1 MEQTVNI
8 LLTNDD
14 GYKASGINEL
24 FDALSTEHKVFLIAP
39 RENCSG
45 MSAAISLRKEIKVDE
60 ISKNIF
66 SVSGTPADCSYLGLL
81 SVIPEQIDMIVS
93 GINLG
98 ANLGEDVFYSGTV
111 GAAIAGRR
119 LNYVPV
125 AFSVAAFNPKN
136 LRFISEQSLL
146 IINQISKLPPDQN
159 LLVNVNFPDLPS
171 SQIEGTRIT
180 SLGKR
185 GTPDIPDLT
194 RTKDSSKF
202 DSFGPSGSLL
212 PGQVGTDI
220 QAIEQNY
227 ISISILDYNLS
238 ADTDNWDLYREVF
251 TCE

>member
-1 MEQTVNI
+1 MNI

-39 RENCSG
+39 QENCSG

-146 IINQISKLPPDQN
+146 ITNQISKLPPDQN

-202 DSFGPSGSLL
+202 YSFGPSGSLL

-238 ADTDNWDLYREVF
+238 ADTDNWALYREVF

>member
-1 MEQTVNI
+1 MNI

-45 MSAAISLRKEIKVDE
+45 MSAAISLRKEIKVEE

-81 SVIPEQIDMIVS
+81 SVIPEPVEMIVS

-146 IINQISKLPPDQN
+146 ITNQVSKLPSDQN

-202 DSFGPSGSLL
+202 YSFGPSGSLL
-212 PGQVGTDI
+212 PGQAGTDI

>member
-39 RENCSG
+39 QENCSG

-146 IINQISKLPPDQN
+146 ITNQVSKLPPDQN

-202 DSFGPSGSLL
+202 YSFGPSGSLL

-227 ISISILDYNLS
+227 ISISILTYNLS

>member
-1 MEQTVNI
+1 VNI

-24 FDALSTEHKVFLIAP
+24 FDVLSTEHKVFLIAP

-45 MSAAISLRKEIKVDE
+45 MSAAISLRKEIKVEE

-81 SVIPEQIDMIVS
+81 SVIPEPIEMIVS

-146 IINQISKLPPDQN
+146 ITNQISKLPPDQN

-202 DSFGPSGSLL
+202 YSFGPSGSLL

>member
-39 RENCSG
+39 QENCSG

-146 IINQISKLPPDQN
+146 ITNQISKLPPDQN

-202 DSFGPSGSLL
+202 YSFGPSGSLL
-212 PGQVGTDI
+212 PGQAGTDI

>member
-1 MEQTVNI
+1 MNI

-45 MSAAISLRKEIKVDE
+45 MSAAISLRKEIKVEE

-81 SVIPEQIDMIVS
+81 SVIPESIDMIVS

-146 IINQISKLPPDQN
+146 ITNQVSKLPPDQN

-202 DSFGPSGSLL
+202 YSFGPSGSLL

>member
-24 FDALSTEHKVFLIAP
+24 FDALSTEHNVFLIAP
-39 RENCSG
+39 QENCSG

-146 IINQISKLPPDQN
+146 ITNQISKLPPDQN

-185 GTPDIPDLT
+185 GTPDIPDLI

-202 DSFGPSGSLL
+202 YSFGPSGSLL

-238 ADTDNWDLYREVF
+238 ADTDNWDLYRKVF

>member
-45 MSAAISLRKEIKVDE
+45 MSAAISLRKEIKVEE

-81 SVIPEQIDMIVS
+81 SVIPEPIEMIVS

-146 IINQISKLPPDQN
+146 ITNQISKLPPDQN

-202 DSFGPSGSLL
+202 YSFGPSGSLL

>member
-1 MEQTVNI
+1 MNI

-45 MSAAISLRKEIKVDE
+45 MSAAISLRKEIKVEE

-81 SVIPEQIDMIVS
+81 SVIPEPIEMIVS

-125 AFSVAAFNPKN
+125 AFSVASFSPKN
-136 LRFISEQSLL
+136 LKFISEQSLL
-146 IINQISKLPPDQN
+146 ITNQVSKLPSDQN
-159 LLVNVNFPDLPS
+159 LLVNVNFPDLS
-171 SQIEGTRIT
+171 EEECKGIKIT
-180 SLGKR
+180 ALAQR
-185 GTPDIPDLT
+185 G
-194 RTKDSSKF
+194 
-202 DSFGPSGSLL
+202 GPSKPVEVFSEKNIKRYRYNLSGEPIQEEYL
-212 PGQVGTDI
+212 TD
-220 QAIEQNY
+220 AEAVKDGF
-227 ISISILDYNLS
+227 ISISVLDYGL
-238 ADTDNWDLYREVF
+238 DRVELRESLK
-251 TCE
+251 EHINE

>member
-39 RENCSG
+39 QENCSG
-45 MSAAISLRKEIKVDE
+45 MSAAISLRKEIKVEE

-146 IINQISKLPPDQN
+146 ITNQISKLPPDQN

-180 SLGKR
+180 SLGKS

-202 DSFGPSGSLL
+202 YSFGPSGSLL
-212 PGQVGTDI
+212 PGQAGTDI

-238 ADTDNWDLYREVF
+238 ADTDNWDLYRKVF

>member
-24 FDALSTEHKVFLIAP
+24 FDALSTEHNVFLIAP
-39 RENCSG
+39 QENCSG

-146 IINQISKLPPDQN
+146 ITNQISKLPPDQN

-185 GTPDIPDLT
+185 GTPDIPDLI

-202 DSFGPSGSLL
+202 YSFGPSGSLL

>member
-1 MEQTVNI
+1 VNI

-45 MSAAISLRKEIKVDE
+45 MSAAISLRKEIKVEE

-81 SVIPEQIDMIVS
+81 SVIPEPIEMIVS

-146 IINQISKLPPDQN
+146 ITNQISKLPPDQN

-185 GTPDIPDLT
+185 GTPDIPDLI

-202 DSFGPSGSLL
+202 YSFGPSGSLL

-238 ADTDNWDLYREVF
+238 VDTDNWDLYREVF

>member
-1 MEQTVNI
+1 MNI

-45 MSAAISLRKEIKVDE
+45 MSAAISLRKEIKVEE

-81 SVIPEQIDMIVS
+81 SVIPEPIEMIVS

-146 IINQISKLPPDQN
+146 ITNQISKLPPDQN

-202 DSFGPSGSLL
+202 YSFGPSGSLL
-212 PGQVGTDI
+212 TGQVGTDI

>member
-1 MEQTVNI
+1 VNI

-45 MSAAISLRKEIKVDE
+45 MSAAISLRKEIKVEE

-81 SVIPEQIDMIVS
+81 SVIPEPIEMIVS

-146 IINQISKLPPDQN
+146 ITNQISKLPPDQN

-202 DSFGPSGSLL
+202 YSFGPSGSLL

>member
-1 MEQTVNI
+1 MNI

-14 GYKASGINEL
+14 GYKASGINQL
-24 FDALSTEHKVFLIAP
+24 FKSLSAEHKVFLIAP

-45 MSAAISLRKEIKVDE
+45 MSAAISLRKEIKVEE

-81 SVIPEQIDMIVS
+81 SVIPEPIEMIVS

-125 AFSVAAFNPKN
+125 AFSVAAYNPKN
-136 LRFISEQSLL
+136 LTYIAEQSLL
-146 IINQISKLPPDQN
+146 ITNQASQLPADQN
-159 LLVNVNFPDLPS
+159 LLVNVNFPDLPAS
-171 SQIEGTRIT
+171 KIKGIKIT

-185 GTPDIPDLT
+185 GMPDTPDLI
-194 RTKDSSKF
+194 RAKDSIKF
-202 DSFGPSGSLL
+202 YSFGPPGTLL
-212 PGQVGTDI
+212 PDQVGTDI

-238 ADTDNWDLYREVF
+238 ADFAHWDLYKEVF
-251 TCE
+251 NCE

>member
-1 MEQTVNI
+1 MNI

-45 MSAAISLRKEIKVDE
+45 MSAAISLRKEIKVEE

-81 SVIPEQIDMIVS
+81 SVIPEPIEMIVS

-146 IINQISKLPPDQN
+146 ITNQISKLPPDQN

-185 GTPDIPDLT
+185 GTPDIPDLI

-202 DSFGPSGSLL
+202 YSFGPSGSLL